1 MPIRKL
7 SDRSIGALPVPA
19 DGQVD
24 YFDQSLPG
32 FGVRVSA
39 NGVRSWTL
47 LYRHHGR
54 KRRMTLGTYPVV
66 SLASARARARGLL
79 ADVVKGSDPAGVK
92 RAEREAGTFADLA
105 HTYIEK
111 YAKPRKRSWQE
122 DERILSKYVPRSW
135 QSRPASTIAR
145 HEVRDLLDAIAE
157 RAPIMANRVL
167 ACLRK
172 VFNYAIQRDLI
183 EASPCALIE
192 RPAPER
198 QRDRVLSAHELR
210 RIWATLDRENV
221 RSAAFFRLMLW
232 TVQRGGEVRTMRWE
246 DIDLDSGWWT
256 IPGERTKNKLPHRVP
271 LSPQV
276 VSFLRELRKEADGS
290 PWVFPSLRAT
300 AGHRETVSRATR
312 RVRAASGVAGWEP
325 HDLRRTAASHM
336 TGMGIS
342 RLTVSKLLNHVE
354 RGVTAV
360 YDRHS
365 YDQEKRKALNAWARQ
380 LEAIVTGKPTEKVV
394 ELRPA

>member
-1 MPIRKL
+1 MPAKKL
-7 SDRSIGALPVPA
+7 TDRSIGALPVPA
-19 DGQVD
+19 VGQVD
-24 YFDQSLPG
+24 YFDQGLPG
-32 FGVRVSA
+32 FGLRVTA
-39 NGVRSWTL
+39 NGVRAWTL

-66 SLASARARARGLL
+66 SLATARARAKELL
-79 ADVVKGSDPAGVK
+79 ADVVKGGDPAGAK
-92 RAEREAGTFADLA
+92 RAEREAGTFADLVHA
-105 HTYIEK
+105 YLNK

-122 DERILSKYVPRSW
+122 DERILLKYVPRSW
-135 QSRPASTIAR
+135 RSRPASMIAR
-145 HEVRDLLDAIAE
+145 REVRDLVESIAE

-172 VFNYAIQRDLI
+172 VFNYAIQRELI
-183 EASPCALIE
+183 AANPCTLIE

-198 QRDRVLSAHELR
+198 QRDRVLSADELR
-210 RIWATLDRENV
+210 RIWAALQGEDV

-232 TVQRGGEVRTMRWE
+232 TAQRGGEVRTMRWE
-246 DIDLDSGWWT
+246 DIDLEAGWWT

-271 LSPQV
+271 LSPPV
-276 VSFLRELRKEADGS
+276 VALLRELRQDADGS
-290 PWVFPSLRAT
+290 AWVFPSMRAT
-300 AGHRETVSRATR
+300 TGHRETVSRATR
-312 RVRAASGVAGWEP
+312 RLRAASGVDDWEP
-325 HDLRRTAASHM
+325 HDLRRTAASYM

-354 RGVTAV
+354 QGVTAV

-365 YDQEKRKALNAWARQ
+365 YDQEKQKALKAWARQ
-380 LEAIVTGKPTEKVV
+380 LDAIVTGKPTEKVV